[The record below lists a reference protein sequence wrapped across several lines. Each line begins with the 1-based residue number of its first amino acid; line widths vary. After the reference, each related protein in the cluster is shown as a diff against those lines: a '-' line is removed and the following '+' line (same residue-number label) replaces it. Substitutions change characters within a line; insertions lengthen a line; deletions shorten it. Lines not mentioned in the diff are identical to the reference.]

1 MAKIP
6 QGEWKAIAAR
16 YAKGE
21 SISKIAQSYS
31 CTPPGDSLHSQT
43 EQAERREEFRAIAE
57 RSVRLA
63 TGYYSPVGA
72 NSRRI
77 RSFSSHRPAS

>member
-31 CTPPGDSLHSQT
+31 CEHFRSTN
-43 EQAERREEFRAIAE
+43 ARER
-57 RSVRLA
+57 V
-63 TGYYSPVGA
+63 
-72 NSRRI
+72 
-77 RSFSSHRPAS
+77 